1 MAMTRHYAKNASKFQ
16 KIRLKKK
23 TLANEIDEER
33 INQKARVYLSVYEKL
48 ANKER
53 VAGGK
58 GKEFAK
64 SMTKTDRN
72 LFTDKVD
79 NDMLSLNFWKKQIRN
94 KKRHLHAVAPGIY
107 CTSTTCGLRTL
118 VNLIECVDCKNDYIV
133 DAVFAE
139 AKRKEAEIHML
150 YDIENNELTPQTAS
164 ESYIKIQAAER
175 IMGDLGI
182 DYEPVV
188 FPNEVRDLLIPF
200 GVVS

>member
-1 MAMTRHYAKNASKFQ
+1 
-16 KIRLKKK
+16 
-23 TLANEIDEER
+23 
-33 INQKARVYLSVYEKL
+33 
-48 ANKER
+48 
-53 VAGGK
+53 
-58 GKEFAK
+58 
-64 SMTKTDRN
+64 MTKTNRN
-72 LFTDKVD
+72 LFRDKVD
-79 NDMLSLNFWKKQIRN
+79 NDMLSLNYWKKQIRN
-94 KKRHLHAVAPGIY
+94 QNRHLHAVAPGIY

-118 VNLIECVDCKNDYIV
+118 VNLIECVDCKNNYIV

-188 FPNEVRDLLIPF
+188 FPNEVRQLLIPF
-200 GVVS
+200 GVAS